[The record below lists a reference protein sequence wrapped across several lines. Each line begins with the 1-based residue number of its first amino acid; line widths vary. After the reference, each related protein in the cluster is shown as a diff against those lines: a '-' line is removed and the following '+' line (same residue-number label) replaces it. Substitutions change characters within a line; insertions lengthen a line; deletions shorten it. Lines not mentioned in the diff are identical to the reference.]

1 MKKSAVILAVMF
13 SILAIMTIGESVYSI
28 YNHQNECTETST
40 VYKTQQ
46 EKDKENGIVPMV
58 ITITGEDGEW
68 ASGTGEDGLPYVVTS
83 DRVEI
88 GDVIQATVNDEGEIF
103 TLKKI
108 N

>member
-1 MKKSAVILAVMF
+1 MKKSAVILAVIF
-13 SILAIMTIGESVYSI
+13 SVLAIMTIGESVYII
-28 YNHQNECTETST
+28 YNHQSECAEMST
-40 VYKTQQ
+40 VHKTQQ
-46 EKDKENGIVPMV
+46 EKDKENGIIPMV
-58 ITITGEDGEW
+58 ITITDDDGEW
-68 ASGTGEDGLPYVVTS
+68 ASGTGEDGLPYAVTS

>member
-1 MKKSAVILAVMF
+1 MKKSAVILTVMF
-13 SILAIMTIGESVYSI
+13 LVLAVMTIGESVYI
-28 YNHQNECTETST
+28 VYNHQSECAEMST

-46 EKDKENGIVPMV
+46 EKDKENGIIPMV
-58 ITITGEDGEW
+58 ITITGDDGEW
-68 ASGTGEDGLPYVVTS
+68 ASGTGKDGLPYVVTS
-83 DRVEI
+83 DRVEV

>member
-1 MKKSAVILAVMF
+1 MKKSAVILAVIF
-13 SILAIMTIGESVYSI
+13 SLLVIMTIGESVYVI
-28 YNHQNECTETST
+28 HNHQSECVEMST
-40 VYKTQQ
+40 VHKTQQ

-58 ITITGEDGEW
+58 ITITGDDGEW
-68 ASGTGEDGLPYVVTS
+68 ASGTGEDGLNYVVTS